1 MPGPGGGSRGGG
13 FGGGSH
19 GGGFGG
25 GGFGGGFGGG
35 PRRPHYG
42 GFFFGPRFGY
52 GYGGG
57 CLSGLL
63 GVILLP
69 VILLLVVAVLLFS
82 TISSA
87 FINVANGGEIAY
99 DEPAIQDY
107 ADAQYAKEF
116 VKSKEYE
123 NNLLLVFLTNEA
135 RDGYYCIAWVGDNIQ
150 KDINRMFGDE
160 TTVFGRT
167 VQGTINAEYYQYSLD
182 SNIASVVETMAEHI
196 VDLELASSF
205 RTGLPEE
212 NPVPSHITN
221 HSDLPLT
228 ESTVNDALASF
239 TEQTDIPIVVVVD
252 TTENVF
258 GKTLSFADI
267 FTVILL
273 IGVAIFAIVLLVINL
288 KKRKKNGGNGGGGNN
303 GGYNG
308 GYGGGYNNGYHNGYG
323 GYNNYNNYNNRRW

>member
-25 GGFGGGFGGG
+25 GHGGGFGGGFGG
-35 PRRPHYG
+35 PRRPHYGG

-57 CLSGLL
+57 CLGGLL
-63 GVILLP
+63 GVIFLP
-69 VILLLVVAVLLFS
+69 VILLLIVALLIFS

-87 FINVANGGEIAY
+87 FVNVANGGQIAY
-99 DEPAIQDY
+99 DEPAIQQY
-107 ADAQYAKEF
+107 ADEQYAKEF

-123 NNLLLVFLTNEA
+123 NNLLIVFLTNEA
-135 RDGYYCIAWVGDNIQ
+135 RDGYYCIAWVGDNIDT
-150 KDINRMFGDE
+150 KINLLFGDE
-160 TTVFGRT
+160 TTEFGRT

-182 SNIASVVETMAEHI
+182 SNIASVVDLMAEHI
-196 VDLELASSF
+196 VDLNLESSF
-205 RTGLPEE
+205 KKGEPEE
-212 NPVPSHITN
+212 SPVPSHMTN
-221 HSDLPLT
+221 YSDLPLT
-228 ESTVNDALASF
+228 EATVNDALVAF
-239 TEQTDIPIVVVVD
+239 TEATDIPIVVVVN

-273 IGVAIFAIVLLVINL
+273 IGVAIFAIVRSDEKLSLSRASAARLSVSAFDSP
-288 KKRKKNGGNGGGGNN
+288 
-303 GGYNG
+303 
-308 GYGGGYNNGYHNGYG
+308 
-323 GYNNYNNYNNRRW
+323 